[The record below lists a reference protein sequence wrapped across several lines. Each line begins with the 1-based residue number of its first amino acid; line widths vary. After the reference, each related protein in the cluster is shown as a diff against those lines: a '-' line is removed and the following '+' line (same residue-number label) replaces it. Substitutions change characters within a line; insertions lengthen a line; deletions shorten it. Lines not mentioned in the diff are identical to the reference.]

1 MEAAGGI
8 DIPTTALVVLGMVA
22 ALAAVVFAR
31 SFSNAIGGE
40 LGGAFRWVMIG
51 TVIFALTR
59 VDDLLKVTGVYVRMG
74 LDYQRVLWVPHS
86 AVVVVAW
93 GLITYG
99 CYRMWRTFQV

>member
-74 LDYQRVLWVPHS
+74 LDYQRVLWVPHHLGVLVCW
-86 AVVVVAW
+86 A
-93 GLITYG
+93 LIAFGFYK
-99 CYRMWRTFQV
+99 MAATFRA